1 MIFQRFLEILEF
13 NSWHFWKVIEIHNIK
28 NVIKSLVLTWNEP
41 KSFSSANFLERIWK
55 RNFKELS
62 KIVTGSIFQVS
73 NIIKEDYPEDGRNR
87 WYKASENSSVKDI
100 SAEEEDIQQK
110 TATIH
115 ITDLSK
121 RAKSFMKRFA
131 ILTFKVN
138 HI

>member
-100 SAEEEDIQQK
+100 SSEEVI
-110 TATIH
+110 AF
-115 ITDLSK
+115 SK
-121 RAKSFMKRFA
+121 VLGNYYF
-131 ILTFKVN
+131 N
-138 HI
+138 HKIIFNNMNRNWNPFWDSLCT

>member
-1 MIFQRFLEILEF
+1 MRFFKVKRYSFIHPFSQKRIFTIIIFLD
-13 NSWHFWKVIEIHNIK
+13 IEGDDLIM
-28 NVIKSLVLTWNEP
+28 T
-41 KSFSSANFLERIWK
+41 IWK

-121 RAKSFMKRFA
+121 RVPRVS
-131 ILTFKVN
+131 
-138 HI
+138 